1 MGDVAM
7 MVPVVYSLAR
17 TYPDV
22 RITVLSSPFAQPFF
36 ESLAP
41 NVFFMA
47 ADIKKE
53 YRGIKGLNALYR
65 RLAAKQFTSV
75 ADLHGVLRSHF
86 LRMRFHIDRYK
97 VAHIDKHRNGKQRLV
112 SMNNK
117 QLTQQPTSFQ
127 NYADVLKRL
136 GYPIKT
142 DFKSIFPATGADN
155 SLLPATIGSRKDGG
169 PWIGIAPFAAH
180 QSKTYPPR
188 LMRQVIGILVKEYP
202 QSHIF
207 LFGRGKN
214 ESRYFTEW
222 CTEIPQCIAVYGH
235 ASSMIQELAIMSHLN
250 VMVSMDSANMHLASL
265 VATPVV
271 SIWGA
276 THPYAGFLGYGQSAE
291 NIVQLDLPCR
301 PCSVFGQKACY
312 RGDYACINNIPP
324 ESITKKIK
332 AVLN

>member
-22 RITVLSSPFAQPFF
+22 RITVLSSPFAQSFF

-53 YRGIKGLNALYR
+53 YKGIKGLNALYR

-97 VAHIDKHRNGKQRLV
+97 VAHIDKHRKGKQRLV

-117 QLTQQPTSFQ
+117 QLIQQPTSFQ
-127 NYADVLKRL
+127 NYADVFERL

-142 DFKSIFPATGADN
+142 DFKSIFPVTGADN
-155 SLLPATIGSRKDGG
+155 SLLPPAIAPRKQGEL
-169 PWIGIAPFAAH
+169 WIGIAPFAAH
-180 QSKTYPPR
+180 QGKTYPPR
-188 LMRQVIGILVKEYP
+188 LMRQVIAMLAKEYP
-202 QSHIF
+202 KSKIF
-207 LFGRGKN
+207 LFGRGSS
-214 ESRYFTEW
+214 ESQYFTEW
-222 CTEIPQCIAVYGH
+222 CAEIPQCVAVYGH
-235 ASSMIQELAIMSHLN
+235 AGSMIQELAIMSHLN

-291 NIVQLDLPCR
+291 NTVQLDLPCR

-312 RGDYACINNIPP
+312 RGDYACMNNISP

-332 AVLN
+332 AVLT